1 MSLPVFS
8 IFTHIQGRRLA
19 ERVSRSIKCAF
30 GENMPVVTQL
40 LTDSERSLLSSIL
53 PEKSFFE
60 LGNPYAITL
69 LQRDIEMA
77 RRLKQLSPRF
87 RSNGNNGTGRGR
99 MVAQLSQEF
108 GLCIRMV
115 YRILM
120 RLEGRSNGHRRRLKL
135 YVTDFAAVQ
144 G

>member
-1 MSLPVFS
+1 
-8 IFTHIQGRRLA
+8 
-19 ERVSRSIKCAF
+19 
-30 GENMPVVTQL
+30 MPIIPQL

-53 PEKSFFE
+53 PEESFFE

-77 RRLKQLSPRF
+77 RRVKQLSPHF
-87 RSNGNNGTGRGR
+87 KPNGGNGTCRGR

-120 RLEGRSNGHRRRLKL
+120 RLEGRSNGHRKALKC
-135 YVTDFAAVQ
+135 YITDFAAVH